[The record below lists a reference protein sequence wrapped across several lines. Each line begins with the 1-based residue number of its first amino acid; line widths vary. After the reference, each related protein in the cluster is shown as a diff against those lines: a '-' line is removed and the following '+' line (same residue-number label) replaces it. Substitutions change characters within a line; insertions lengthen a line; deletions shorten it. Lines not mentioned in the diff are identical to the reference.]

1 MRGIVKANYFT
12 KNKSIVFVIFVSFI
26 VLFKFQYDVMKL
38 SEELQRERNLL
49 LQKQNELDDFNGY
62 ISLLE
67 RRFIELGGDSESW
80 GCKRSSN
87 KNKSPLIINN
97 DNKNDDEDNNND
109 YYYDEYIEDENIKL
123 LSLETMMKIQELKY
137 DPNIVQTPKCM
148 KEANSIKLMCSK
160 FKYNYRTKY
169 NFMGFHDDD
178 DDDGD
183 NGYSTSPTTFK
194 NDKNNNNKKDKN
206 LEILKNPSSG
216 ISNFKV
222 EKGSK
227 LSFEEVLIDRDEV
240 YIAPSFGSS
249 WGDFNGDGWIDLY
262 IGNHYWPSRLFENQN
277 GTSFKD
283 VSSTYIKGHENM
295 KFLDKH
301 ASAWADFN
309 KDGNLDLLET
319 TGAKYGTSSLPNN
332 LFVNKGNASQYWSE
346 EAVQRSIDYPFAR
359 GRTVTWLDYDSD
371 GELDAF
377 VSSQKRS
384 DGKGDSALFR
394 QKKSGKFF
402 DVSKFVAMNIVTMI
416 LFARQ
421 TDLDNDGELELLLI
435 SYTFPFKVY
444 QTNRDDP
451 YKAFTDVTSTFF
463 PLNTDEVEKHQKAII
478 NSTVRWVPSSSKT
491 GLISIV
497 SDLAFGDMDGNG
509 WQDIIIARNYHGTC
523 IVSVYY
529 NYGHYENDRD
539 RINDQ
544 PGIRKSSK
552 LKWKLQDVFSDNS
565 TKCVSIAVGD
575 FNNDFNLDIFLVTH
589 LTHSNS
595 PNVMI
600 FNNGIG
606 DNNNNNGFPN
616 FIIKEDG
623 VGAGGT
629 TFGRGESVTMADF
642 NNDGYLDLLVTNG
655 KGSPPFDVGPVQ
667 LFKNIN
673 SGKNWIEIELIGINE
688 NAHGFGSRITIKA
701 CNKTQFRDVESGVH
715 FSAQNSFRTHFG
727 LNFCPKIN
735 EIKIYWQRSKQ
746 YQIIKNIG
754 PNQILRITEDVF

>member
-1 MRGIVKANYFT
+1 MRRIDKVNYFT
-12 KNKSIVFVIFVSFI
+12 KNKSIVFIILVSFI
-26 VLFKFQYDVMKL
+26 VLFKFQYDVIKL
-38 SEELQRERNLL
+38 SEQ
-49 LQKQNELDDFNGY
+49 LQKEKNFSSQKQSELEELGGY
-62 ISLLE
+62 INLLE
-67 RRFIELGGDSESW
+67 RRFIELGGDSENW

-87 KNKSPLIINN
+87 NRPQIISSS
-97 DNKNDDEDNNND
+97 DNYNDDDYDGGD
-109 YYYDEYIEDENIKL
+109 YYYDEYIEDDNIKL

-137 DPNIVQTPKCM
+137 DPNIVQAPRCI

-169 NFMGFHDDD
+169 NFIGIHEQML
-178 DDDGD
+178 
-183 NGYSTSPTTFK
+183 TSPIKSKFSSFE
-194 NDKNNNNKKDKN
+194 NDDNINNNNNINNSNDNVKDSN
-206 LEILKNPSSG
+206 LLILKNPSSG
-216 ISNFKV
+216 VSNFKV
-222 EKGSK
+222 SKRAK
-227 LSFEEVLIDRDEV
+227 LSFEEVLLDVNDI

-249 WGDFNGDGWIDLY
+249 WGDFNGDGWIDVY
-262 IGNHYWPSRLFENQN
+262 IGNHYWPSRLFLNEN
-277 GTSFKD
+277 GTSFRD
-283 VSSTYIKGHENM
+283 VSSNYIKGYENM

-332 LFVNKGNASQYWSE
+332 LYVNSGNSSEFWSE

-359 GRTVTWLDYDSD
+359 GRTITWLDYDCD

-394 QKKSGKFF
+394 QKKGGQFF
-402 DVSKFVAMNIVTMI
+402 DVSKFVGMNIITMI
-416 LFARQ
+416 LFVRQ

-463 PLNTDEVEKHQKAII
+463 PLNTDEVEKHQAAIE
-478 NSTVRWVPSSSKT
+478 NSTIRWVPSSAKT

-509 WQDIIIARNYHGTC
+509 WQDVIIARNYHGTC
-523 IVSVYY
+523 IVSIYY
-529 NYGHYENDRD
+529 NYGPYASDKE
-539 RINDQ
+539 RIDDQ

-552 LKWKLQDVFSDNS
+552 LKWKLRDIYSDNT
-565 TKCVSIAVGD
+565 TKCGSLVVGD
-575 FNNDFNLDIFLVTH
+575 FDNNLHLDIYLVTH

-600 FNNGIG
+600 FNDNGDG
-606 DNNNNNGFPN
+606 N
-616 FIIKEDG
+616 FSIRGDG
-623 VGAGGT
+623 VGAGGS
-629 TFGRGESVTMADF
+629 TFGKGESVTMADF

-667 LFKNIN
+667 LFKNLN
-673 SGKNWIEIELIGINE
+673 SGRNWLEIELIGINE
-688 NAHGFGSRITIKA
+688 NAHGFGSRITITA
-701 CNKTQFRDVESGVH
+701 CKKTQFRDVESGVH

-727 LNFCPKIN
+727 LNFCPKIT

-746 YQIIKNIG
+746 YQILKNIDT
-754 PNQILRITEDVF
+754 NQILKITEDVF